1 MAFCRCQKMIGSW
14 LVFFSLLVHPAAL
27 RALEPAEVAVI
38 ANRRDRDSLDLA
50 RYFLHKR
57 RIPLE
62 HLIEIDTSLEEQIS
76 RALYDR
82 QIRQP
87 VREALA
93 RIDPKGR
100 IRCLVVMY
108 GLPLAIRSHP
118 AGENPWMVRLNQ
130 RQQALTGEEKEALG
144 QRLAAIQAEQE
155 EIAQQLAQ
163 PEKMDTRAAVDSEL
177 ALVLAGD
184 YPLEGWLANP
194 YFLGLRGQATPLARD
209 AVLMVSRLDGPD
221 PATVRRLID
230 DASLVE
236 RQGLRGRAYFDA
248 RWPRPDTPQGLSG
261 YALYDAALHAAA
273 ATVRR
278 SGRMEEVVI
287 DSRDQLFQAGEAPSA
302 ALYCGWYSL
311 EQYVDAFAWV
321 RGAIGYHIA
330 SGECATL
337 KQPGSQVWCK
347 RMLEQGVAAT
357 IGPVNEPYVQA
368 FPVPDMFFH
377 SLTEG
382 YLSLGESYLIS
393 LPYLSWQ
400 MVLIGDPLY
409 QPFAPQ

>member
-1 MAFCRCQKMIGSW
+1 MTFCPCQKMIGSW
-14 LVFFSLLVHPAAL
+14 LVFFCLLVQPAAV

-38 ANRRDRDSLDLA
+38 ANVRDRDSLELA
-50 RYFLHKR
+50 RYYLHKR
-57 RIPLE
+57 QIPRE
-62 HLIEIDTSLEEQIS
+62 HLIEIDTIRDERVS
-76 RALYDR
+76 RALFDR
-82 QIRQP
+82 EISQP
-87 VREALA
+87 VREALT
-93 RIDPKGR
+93 RIDQKHR

-108 GLPLAIRSHP
+108 GLPLAIRSLAP
-118 AGENPWMVRLNQ
+118 GDNPWFVRLNQ
-130 RQQALTGEEKEALG
+130 RRQALAGEEKEAQG
-144 QRLAAIQAEQE
+144 QRLAAIRAEQE
-155 EIAQQLAQ
+155 EIEQQLAQ

-177 ALVLAGD
+177 ALVRAGD

-194 YFLGLRGQATPLARD
+194 YFLGLRGQETLLARD

-230 DASLVE
+230 DALLVE

-248 RWPRPDTPQGLSG
+248 RWPRPDTQALSG

-273 ATVRR
+273 AEVRK

-287 DSRDQLFQAGEAPSA
+287 DSHDQLFQPGEAPGA

-311 EQYVDAFAWV
+311 EHYVDAFSWV

-357 IGPVNEPYVQA
+357 VGPVYEPYVQA
-368 FPVPDMFFH
+368 FPLPDIFFY

-382 YLSLGESYLIS
+382 YLGLAESYLIS